1 MRRRLMMLVLVFI
14 LMASGCGGT
23 EKEKKKVKSDQK
35 EAEIFSF
42 RDVNGNEFEAP
53 LLAEL
58 EKASYDYSRLTEEN
72 GYKYYKDKNGEIS
85 SRIGIDVSRYQ
96 TGIDWQAVKNSG
108 IEFAIIR
115 LGYRGY
121 GGEGK
126 LVLDEQFK
134 NHIEGALQAGLD
146 VGVYFFSQAV
156 SEAEA
161 LEEAEFVTEHLKG
174 YKISCPVVFDTEEVK
189 GADARANGLDKEAY
203 TSHCIAF
210 CEAVKE
216 AGYEPMI
223 YANMK
228 WFAFSLDLTRL
239 QDYGIWYADY
249 EDTPQIPYRFEMWQY
264 TETGTVPGISGNVDL
279 NVWFGKE

>member
-1 MRRRLMMLVLVFI
+1 MGKRMMMLCLALLLLV
-14 LMASGCGGT
+14 AGCGA
-23 EKEKKKVKSDQK
+23 EKEKKKEKKDKK
-35 EAEIFSF
+35 EAETFTF

-58 EKASYDYSRLTEEN
+58 EKASYDYSGLTEEN
-72 GYKYYKDKNGEIS
+72 GLKYYKDKNGKIS

-96 TGIDWQAVKNSG
+96 TGIDWQAVKKSG
-108 IEFAIIR
+108 IEFAMIR

-146 VGVYFFSQAV
+146 VGVYFFSQAIT
-156 SEAEA
+156 EAEA
-161 LEEAEFVTEHLKG
+161 LEEARFVTDHLKG
-174 YKISCPVVFDTEEVK
+174 YKITCPVVFDTEEVK
-189 GADARANGLDKEAY
+189 GEDARANGLDKEAY

-264 TETGTVPGISGNVDL
+264 TEKGQVPGISGNVDL